1 MNKTKNVRAEA
12 AKCLVAVLDKGLSL
26 SDVLPKSQANLA
38 PKDAPLLQEIC
49 FGVLRYFPKYDS
61 ITNLLLS
68 KKLKGKQRIFHH
80 LIIVGLY
87 QIDKMRIPEHAAVAE
102 TVQATVVL
110 KAPGLK
116 GLVNACLR
124 NFTRNK
130 EALESKTDNLVTQ
143 YSHPSW
149 FIKRIQA
156 AYPDNWAYVL
166 EQNLER
172 SPMWLRVHTNNVSI
186 DTFIEEL
193 NKANIA
199 FEQPLIHKTGILLNK
214 PSPVESIPG
223 FEQGW
228 FTVQDGAAQ
237 HAALLLEPKDGELIL
252 DACAA
257 PGGKTCHV
265 LDLATCDVVAA
276 DIDENRLERVSQNLT
291 RLGEDAKIICGDLSD
306 PSVIDKTITF
316 DRILLDA
323 PCSATG
329 VIRRHPDI
337 KWLRRNEDIEAL
349 AELQKKILD
358 TLWQKLKP
366 GGIML
371 YATCSVLPE
380 ENKRQMAQFL
390 LNTHD
395 AQLVKIDDSET
406 NEAPGWQILPG
417 QLNMDGFYYCR
428 LMKTLS

>member
-87 QIDKMRIPEHAAVAE
+87 QIDNMRIPEHAAVAE

-156 AYPDNWAYVL
+156 AYPDNWTYVL

-199 FEQPLIHKTGILLNK
+199 FEQPLTHKTGILLNK

-257 PGGKTCHV
+257 PGGKACHV
-265 LDLATCDVVAA
+265 LDLATCDMVAA

-306 PSVIDKTITF
+306 PSVIDETITF

-337 KWLRRNEDIEAL
+337 KWLRRNEDIGAL

>member
-1 MNKTKNVRAEA
+1 M
-12 AKCLVAVLDKGLSL
+12 
-26 SDVLPKSQANLA
+26 
-38 PKDAPLLQEIC
+38 
-49 FGVLRYFPKYDS
+49 
-61 ITNLLLS
+61 
-68 KKLKGKQRIFHH
+68 
-80 LIIVGLY
+80 
-87 QIDKMRIPEHAAVAE
+87 
-102 TVQATVVL
+102 
-110 KAPGLK
+110 
-116 GLVNACLR
+116 
-124 NFTRNK
+124 
-130 EALESKTDNLVTQ
+130 
-143 YSHPSW
+143 
-149 FIKRIQA
+149 
-156 AYPDNWAYVL
+156 
-166 EQNLER
+166 
-172 SPMWLRVHTNNVSI
+172 
-186 DTFIEEL
+186 
-193 NKANIA
+193 
-199 FEQPLIHKTGILLNK
+199 
-214 PSPVESIPG
+214 
-223 FEQGW
+223 
-228 FTVQDGAAQ
+228 
-237 HAALLLEPKDGELIL
+237 
-252 DACAA
+252 
-257 PGGKTCHV
+257 HV
-265 LDLATCDVVAA
+265 LDLATCDMVAA

-306 PSVIDKTITF
+306 PSVIDETITF

-337 KWLRRNEDIEAL
+337 KWLRRNEDIGAL

>member
-1 MNKTKNVRAEA
+1 MNKNKSVRAEA

-49 FGVLRYFPKYDS
+49 FGVLRYFPKYDA
-61 ITNLLLS
+61 ITNLLLT

-124 NFTRNK
+124 NFTRNQSS
-130 EALESKTDNLVTQ
+130 LEQKTENLVTQ
-143 YSHPSW
+143 YSHPGW

-156 AYPDNWAYVL
+156 AYTDDWADIL
-166 EQNLER
+166 NQNLAR
-172 SPMWLRVHTNNVSI
+172 SPMWLRVHTNNVSL

-193 NKANIA
+193 TKASIE
-199 FEQPLIHKTGILLNK
+199 FQQPLDNKTSILLAK
-214 PSPVESIPG
+214 PSPVESLPG
-223 FEQGW
+223 FAEGW

-257 PGGKTCHV
+257 PGGKTCHI
-265 LDLATCDVVAA
+265 LDLATCDMVAA

-291 RLGEDAKIICGDLSD
+291 RLNEQAKIICGDLSD
-306 PSVIDKTITF
+306 PSVIDNSIQF

-337 KWLRRNEDIEAL
+337 KWLRRNQDIEAL
-349 AELQKKILD
+349 SALQKKILE

-366 GGIML
+366 GGIMV

-380 ENKRQMAQFL
+380 ENTQQMAHFL
-390 LNTHD
+390 QHTKNAKLM
-395 AQLVKIDDSET
+395 KITPSET
-406 NEAPGWQILPG
+406 EDNPGWQILPG

-428 LMKTLS
+428 LLKTSD